1 MNMQPVTFARLS
13 KHPIF
18 LAAAGLFIW
27 LFLASA
33 CTPAPAVKAREAA
46 PLETSQ
52 PTHTLTAAPSPTLTT
67 TTVSATVTSLPTNL
81 PASSM
86 NTVTAVLN
94 ANCRGGPST
103 AFDVQ
108 GSLWIGDS
116 AALLGRTA
124 DGQWLL
130 VLPQDAESSCW
141 VFAKLVKL
149 GGDMSVEQASVVAA
163 PPTPTPL
170 PSAADASPDQYAEI
184 LFHLINRARAE
195 KGLQHLTLN
204 PVLSAAARAHSQDMA
219 VNDYFSHTGRDGSD
233 PTSRL
238 VNQGYQFTYNGENL
252 FAGGDPYLAMS
263 MWMNSTVHRENMLYP
278 LFSEFGIG
286 IASNPNSTYGIYY
299 TIEFGQP

>member
-1 MNMQPVTFARLS
+1 M
-13 KHPIF
+13 
-18 LAAAGLFIW
+18 
-27 LFLASA
+27 
-33 CTPAPAVKAREAA
+33 
-46 PLETSQ
+46 
-52 PTHTLTAAPSPTLTT
+52 
-67 TTVSATVTSLPTNL
+67 
-81 PASSM
+81 
-86 NTVTAVLN
+86 TAVLN

-103 AFDVQ
+103 QFDVQ
-108 GSLWIGDS
+108 GSLWIGAS
-116 AALLGRTA
+116 ASLLGRSA
-124 DGQWLL
+124 DGEWLL

-219 VNDYFSHTGRDGSD
+219 VNDYFSHTGSDGSD

-252 FAGGDPYLAMS
+252 FAGGDPYLAMT

>member
-1 MNMQPVTFARLS
+1 MNMQPAPFARLS

-18 LAAAGLFIW
+18 LAAAGWLIW
-27 LFLASA
+27 LSVAAA
-33 CTPAPAVKAREAA
+33 CVPAPAVKAQDAA

-52 PTHTLTAAPSPTLTT
+52 PTHTLTAAPSPTLPTATT
-67 TTVSATVTSLPTNL
+67 TAAVTSLP
-81 PASSM
+81 PDPPVSSA

-130 VLPQDAESSCW
+130 VLPQESENSCW
-141 VFAKLVKL
+141 VFAELVKL
-149 GGDMSVEQASVVAA
+149 DGDMSVEQASIAAA

-184 LFHLINRARAE
+184 LFHLINRTRAE
-195 KGLQHLTLN
+195 KGLRQLTLN
-204 PVLSAAARAHSQDMA
+204 PILSAAAQAHSHDMA
-219 VNDYFSHTGRDGSD
+219 VNDYFSHTGSDGSD

-278 LFSEFGIG
+278 LFTEFGIG

>member
-1 MNMQPVTFARLS
+1 M
-13 KHPIF
+13 
-18 LAAAGLFIW
+18 
-27 LFLASA
+27 
-33 CTPAPAVKAREAA
+33 
-46 PLETSQ
+46 
-52 PTHTLTAAPSPTLTT
+52 
-67 TTVSATVTSLPTNL
+67 
-81 PASSM
+81 
-86 NTVTAVLN
+86 
-94 ANCRGGPST
+94 
-103 AFDVQ
+103 FDVQ

-124 DGQWLL
+124 DGEWLL

-204 PVLSAAARAHSQDMA
+204 PVLSAAARAHSHDMA
-219 VNDYFSHTGRDGSD
+219 VNDYFSHTGSDGSD

-252 FAGGDPYLAMS
+252 FAGGDPYLAMT